1 LYPAAYSEVFNET
14 FGPVSHHAIGIA
26 FRLQQCKLTKDQLQ
40 ALGCRHK
47 TAAELYRAVKEQ
59 AKGGQAL
66 TSTNLPDW
74 SGVYTRQPVPGF
86 AFDPDPSPDGVSPLG
101 YFTPHATFP

>member
-26 FRLQQCKLTKDQLQ
+26 FRLQQCQLTKDQLQ
-40 ALGCRHK
+40 ALGRQHK
-47 TAAELYRAVKEQ
+47 TAAKLYRALKEQ
-59 AKGGQAL
+59 AKGGKAL

-74 SGVYTRQPVPGF
+74 SGVDARQPPGS
-86 AFDPDPSPDGVSPLG
+86 AFDAACLSS
-101 YFTPHATFP
+101 TTCSN

>member
-26 FRLQQCKLTKDQLQ
+26 FRLQQCQLTKDQLQ
-40 ALGCRHK
+40 ALGRQHK
-47 TAAELYRAVKEQ
+47 TAAELYRALKEQ

-66 TSTNLPDW
+66 TSTECTYFLRTTNV
-74 SGVYTRQPVPGF
+74 SGRITAIP
-86 AFDPDPSPDGVSPLG
+86 
-101 YFTPHATFP
+101 